1 MNFLELLLMTLINL
15 LGFNTTK
22 PRADLHK
29 KVGMMDRI
37 EEFLLSH
44 ATFFLVVSL
53 IILLILFV
61 ALMFA
66 IVGVSATESGI
77 VYNHLGDM
85 L

>member
-44 ATFFLVVSL
+44 ATFFLILSI

-61 ALMFA
+61 TLMFA
-66 IVGVSATESGI
+66 ICGVSATESGNL
-77 VYNHLGDM
+77 YNHFGDI

>member
-37 EEFLLSH
+37 EGFLLSH
-44 ATFFLVVSL
+44 ATFFL
-53 IILLILFV
+53 ILALVIGLILFV

-66 IVGVSATESGI
+66 IVGVSATESGTL
-77 VYNHLGDM
+77 YNHLGDI